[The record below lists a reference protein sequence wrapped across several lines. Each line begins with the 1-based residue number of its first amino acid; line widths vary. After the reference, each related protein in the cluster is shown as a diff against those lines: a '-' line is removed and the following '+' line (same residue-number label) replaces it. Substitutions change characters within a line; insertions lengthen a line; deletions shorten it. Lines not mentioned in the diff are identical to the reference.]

1 MLKIPYGSHEDQ
13 FGYLYRPAGEI
24 DRPVLIVIHGGY
36 WKDNHTL
43 ESYATQAIVE
53 KFKTSGAA
61 IWNLEYRRMN
71 TDGDNTKAPWPAVFQ
86 DVAAGIDY
94 LRSIAE
100 TQRLDLNRI
109 LVVGHSAGGHL
120 AAWAA
125 SRGSI
130 PRSTPLYREEPLVP
144 TRAVSIAGI
153 LDLRELT
160 GLSQPLQVERL
171 MGGSVDEY
179 PERYAAANPAQL
191 HADSVPVT
199 IVHGELDED
208 VSVAQLETYANN
220 TSNPNVQTVRM
231 KDADHFGMLPLDGQ
245 EPPDWP
251 RLVDLIASE
260 LEQVGAHR
268 PVDPE
273 LLPVIET
280 RPLSMGPLCKQNIE
294 VARRLSEEARKVS
307 PDPAPHIKSTKHVID
322 DVHGETE
329 IYVFQPEGPNQRHAL
344 LWFHGGGFVMGTGND
359 FLGKRLAADTG
370 CTVVSV
376 DYRLAPEHPF
386 PACIDDGISALRWL
400 SENASMLGIDADKIG
415 IGGAS
420 AGAGVAAGVTLSCR
434 DSMITL
440 PIFQLLMYPMLDN
453 LHATTSGGIAEYPI
467 WNRATSL
474 NAWEMYLG
482 QYSEAGASPYASP
495 SRASEL
501 SRLPPT
507 YLCVGDVDL
516 FRDENIAFMQKLIAD
531 GSPGEFDVYP
541 GVYHAAENQYPDAVV
556 SKRMYADTLEK
567 LKKGLLI
574 D

>member
-1 MLKIPYGSHEDQ
+1 MLKLSYGSHDDQ
-13 FGYLYRPAGEI
+13 FGHLYRPEGQI

-43 ESYATQAIVE
+43 ESYATHAIVE

-71 TDGDNTKAPWPAVFQ
+71 ADGDNTKAPCPAVLQ
-86 DVAAGIDY
+86 DVGAGIDY
-94 LRSIAE
+94 LRTIAKA
-100 TQRLDLNRI
+100 QYLDLDRI
-109 LVVGHSAGGHL
+109 LIAGHSAGDRL
-120 AAWAA
+120 AIWAA

-130 PRSTPLYREEPLVP
+130 PQSSELYCEDPLLP
-144 TRAVSIAGI
+144 TRTVSIAGI
-153 LDLRELT
+153 LD
-160 GLSQPLQVERL
+160 
-171 MGGSVDEY
+171 
-179 PERYAAANPAQL
+179 
-191 HADSVPVT
+191 
-199 IVHGELDED
+199 ED
-208 VSVAQLETYANN
+208 VAI
-220 TSNPNVQTVRM
+220 
-231 KDADHFGMLPLDGQ
+231 
-245 EPPDWP
+245 
-251 RLVDLIASE
+251 IAAE
-260 LEQVGAHR
+260 LEKLGAHR

-280 RPLSMGPLCKQNIE
+280 RPSSMGPLSRQNIE
-294 VARRLSEEARKVS
+294 AARQLSEEARKTT
-307 PDPAPHIKSTKHVID
+307 PDPAPHIQSVRHVIEET
-322 DVHGETE
+322 HGQTD
-329 IYVFQPEGPNQRHAL
+329 IYVFQPRGANQRHAL
-344 LWFHGGGFVMGTGND
+344 LWFHGGGFVMGTGDD

-386 PACIDDGISALRWL
+386 PACIDDGVSAFQWL

-420 AGAGVAAGVTLSCR
+420 AGAGVAAGVTLFCR
-434 DSMITL
+434 DSKIPL
-440 PIFQLLMYPMLDN
+440 PLLQLLMYPMLDN

-474 NAWEMYLG
+474 NAWGMYLG
-482 QYSEAGASPYASP
+482 KDAEAATSLYASP

-501 SRLPPT
+501 SGLPPT

-541 GVYHAAENQYPDAVV
+541 GVYHAAENLYPDAEV
-556 SKRMYADTLEK
+556 SKRMYAETLGK

-574 D
+574 G

>member
-1 MLKIPYGSHEDQ
+1 MSVVQGTSS
-13 FGYLYRPAGEI
+13 
-24 DRPVLIVIHGGY
+24 V
-36 WKDNHTL
+36 
-43 ESYATQAIVE
+43 
-53 KFKTSGAA
+53 TSGAA

-130 PRSTPLYREEPLVP
+130 RRSSPLYCEEPLVP
-144 TRAVSIAGI
+144 TRAVLIAGI
-153 LDLRELT
+153 LDLRQLA

-191 HADSVPVT
+191 HADAVPMT
-199 IVHGELDED
+199 IVHGVLDED
-208 VSVAQLETYANN
+208 VAITQLEAYAN
-220 TSNPNVQTVRM
+220 TTENPALQSVRM
-231 KDADHFGMLPLDGQ
+231 KGADHFGMLPLDGQ
-245 EPPDWP
+245 EPPNWP
-251 RLVDLIASE
+251 ELVDIIAAE
-260 LEQVGAHR
+260 LEQLGAHR

-273 LLPVIET
+273 LLPIIEI
-280 RPLSMGPLCKQNIE
+280 RPASMGPVSSRNIE
-294 VARRLSEEARKVS
+294 VARQLSEEVRAMS
-307 PDPAPHIKSTKHVID
+307 PDPAPDI
-322 DVHGETE
+322 HGVP
-329 IYVFQPEGPNQRHAL
+329 YVVEEEHGHTDLYVYQREGPNQRHAL
-344 LWFHGGGFVMGTGND
+344 LWFHGGGYVMGSGND
-359 FLGKRLAADTG
+359 FLGKKLASDIG

-386 PACIDDGISALRWL
+386 PAGVNDGVSALRWL
-400 SENASMLGIDADKIG
+400 FKNASLLGVDADKIG

-420 AGAGVAAGVTLSCR
+420 AGAGLAAGAALLCR
-434 DSMITL
+434 DSMDTM

-453 LHATTSGGIAEYPI
+453 LHDTTSGGVAEYPI

-482 QYSEAGASPYASP
+482 NDPDADAPPYAAP
-495 SRASEL
+495 SRAGNL
-501 SRLPPT
+501 AGLPST
-507 YLCVGDVDL
+507 YRCVGDVDL
-516 FRDENIAFMQKLIAD
+516 FRDENVAFMQKLIAD

-541 GVYHAAENQYPDAVV
+541 GVYHAAETSYPEASI
-556 SKRMYADTLEK
+556 SKQMYVDTLKK
-567 LKKGLLI
+567 LKNGLLI
-574 D
+574 R